1 MHLKFPY
8 FTYLHLSRTITRIAC
23 KILSCTRN
31 LLRKV
36 IKKKKIPRFVEF
48 TWLQT
53 DVTCSMRSSKIEKTE
68 KSDTAFEE
76 SCERITQQ
84 ASCSFRF
91 VIILETRARL
101 VTRRAAWPTSRTILP
116 GL

>member
-1 MHLKFPY
+1 M
-8 FTYLHLSRTITRIAC
+8 
-23 KILSCTRN
+23 
-31 LLRKV
+31 
-36 IKKKKIPRFVEF
+36 EF

-53 DVTCSMRSSKIEKTE
+53 DVTCSMRSSKIGKTGRKTE

-101 VTRRAAWPTSRTILP
+101 VTRRAVWPTSRTIRP